1 MKKYIFPAA
10 VAFCALSAAFMS
22 VSCVSSEAESEPYAV
37 LAPVSFAEDSAGWE
51 GVVASLQRM
60 HDAEVLRFDDDP
72 TELEAQLRA
81 LNPRYVAVVDV
92 PENIGRDYVID
103 LNRMSRMS
111 LQQIRFRG

>member
-22 VSCVSSEAESEPYAV
+22 VSCEAESEPYAV

-60 HDAEVLRFDDDP
+60 HDAEVLRFDATP

-81 LNPRYVAVVDV
+81 LNPRYVAV
-92 PENIGRDYVID
+92 RA
-103 LNRMSRMS
+103 
-111 LQQIRFRG
+111 

>member
-37 LAPVSFAEDSAGWE
+37 LAPISFAEDSAGWE

-60 HDAEVLRFDDDP
+60 HDAEVLRL
-72 TELEAQLRA
+72 TLLLQNLR
-81 LNPRYVAVVDV
+81 L
-92 PENIGRDYVID
+92 
-103 LNRMSRMS
+103 S
-111 LQQIRFRG
+111 